1 MISGLREQGLT
12 QADIGEK
19 IGWSRDLVARYTGL
33 IGKVVT
39 RVLDL
44 ARRHQTGR
52 VTENV
57 TTVTFTEGWFRDS
70 GGGTSRIAHR
80 RTRMAQDK
88 RKNIGG

>member
-1 MISGLREQGLT
+1 MVLISPHIYTEHYWYRSSEFGTG
-12 QADIGEK
+12 A
-19 IGWSRDLVARYTGL
+19 SRRPCTRKWYNCTERWFRDTGL

-70 GGGTSRIAHR
+70 GGGTS
-80 RTRMAQDK
+80 
-88 RKNIGG
+88 

>member
-1 MISGLREQGLT
+1 MDLFDWLDLISGLREQGLT

-52 VTENV
+52 VAENV
-57 TTVTFTEGWFRDS
+57 TSVTFTEGWFRDS
-70 GGGTSRIAHR
+70 GGGTS
-80 RTRMAQDK
+80 
-88 RKNIGG
+88 